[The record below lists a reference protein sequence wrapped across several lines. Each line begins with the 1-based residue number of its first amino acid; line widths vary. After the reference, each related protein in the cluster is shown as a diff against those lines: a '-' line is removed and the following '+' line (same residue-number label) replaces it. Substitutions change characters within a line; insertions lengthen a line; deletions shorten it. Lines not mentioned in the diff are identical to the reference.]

1 MIRFEGVSKIY
12 STDVVLKNINWEIKK
27 GEKVGLVGS
36 NGAGKSTQFKILIG
50 EEEQTSGTII
60 KEGNPK
66 IAHLKQEFDCNLNFS
81 VRQELESSFK
91 DIQIVAIKLLEIENK
106 MKSLDIKKNSDELEI
121 FVNQLAKYQAKFE
134 ALGGY
139 KMQSDVEKI
148 LPKLGFS
155 IEDADK
161 LVGNFSGGWQMK
173 VALGKIILQ
182 KPDLLLLD
190 EPTNHLDLET
200 IFWLEEYL
208 SSLKIAVIII
218 SHDRYFLDKLCK
230 KIIFVDRGTSETYNG
245 NYSFFVEQKSLNEES
260 QNKAYQ
266 LQQKE
271 IELQK
276 RYIDR
281 FRASAT
287 RSSQAKSRE
296 KQLKKISK
304 IEAPIAKS
312 KSPVFNF
319 PECPRSGKLVLNIK
333 NLSHSFEDKILFL
346 DINLKISSG
355 EKIAILGPNGCGK
368 STLLK
373 IIMKKISPEIGEI
386 NLGKHNIIT
395 SYYEQNQAEALSLD
409 ERVIDLICNKS
420 PEWSQKKVRTFLGG
434 FGFQNETVFK
444 YIKQLS
450 GGEKARL
457 ALALMIINP
466 SNFLLLDEPTN
477 HLDLQSKEN
486 LELAIKNY
494 KGSLLIISHDRYF
507 ISKVANRIIEIKD
520 SKLFSYD
527 GNYEYFL
534 EKTQSQKN
542 LITFNKI
549 YNWLSKITHL
559 SLHSLPSL
567 INLKNTK
574 IGFNNLNEKLR
585 FPRKTFSNF

>member
-12 STDVVLKNINWEIKK
+12 STDVVLKNISWEIKK

-409 ERVIDLICNKS
+409 ARVIDLIYDKS

-534 EKTQSQKN
+534 EKTQSQK
-542 LITFNKI
+542 I
-549 YNWLSKITHL
+549 
-559 SLHSLPSL
+559 
-567 INLKNTK
+567 
-574 IGFNNLNEKLR
+574 
-585 FPRKTFSNF
+585 

>member
-1 MIRFEGVSKIY
+1 MIRFESVSKIY
-12 STDVVLKNINWEIKK
+12 STDVVLKNISWEIKK
-27 GEKVGLVGS
+27 GEKVGLVGA

-66 IAHLKQEFDCNLNFS
+66 IAYLKQEFDCNLNFS
-81 VRQELESSFK
+81 VRKELESSFK

-200 IFWLEEYL
+200 ILWLEEYL
-208 SSLKIAVIII
+208 SSLKIAVMII

-260 QNKAYQ
+260 QNKAFQ

-312 KSPVFNF
+312 KTPVFSF

-420 PEWSQKKVRTFLGG
+420 PEWSQEKVRTFLGG

-457 ALALMIINP
+457 ALAVMIINP

-534 EKTQSQKN
+534 EKIQSQK
-542 LITFNKI
+542 I
-549 YNWLSKITHL
+549 
-559 SLHSLPSL
+559 
-567 INLKNTK
+567 
-574 IGFNNLNEKLR
+574 
-585 FPRKTFSNF
+585 

>member
-12 STDVVLKNINWEIKK
+12 STDVVLKNISWEIKK

-91 DIQIVAIKLLEIENK
+91 DIQIVAVKLLEIENK

-208 SSLKIAVIII
+208 SSLKIAVVII

-395 SYYEQNQAEALSLD
+395 SYYEQNQAEALSLE

-534 EKTQSQKN
+534 EKTQSHK
-542 LITFNKI
+542 KI
-549 YNWLSKITHL
+549 
-559 SLHSLPSL
+559 
-567 INLKNTK
+567 
-574 IGFNNLNEKLR
+574 
-585 FPRKTFSNF
+585 

>member
-12 STDVVLKNINWEIKK
+12 STDVVLKNISWEIKK

-312 KSPVFNF
+312 ISPIFNF

-534 EKTQSQKN
+534 EKTQSHK
-542 LITFNKI
+542 KI
-549 YNWLSKITHL
+549 
-559 SLHSLPSL
+559 
-567 INLKNTK
+567 
-574 IGFNNLNEKLR
+574 
-585 FPRKTFSNF
+585 

>member
-12 STDVVLKNINWEIKK
+12 STDVVLKNISWEIKK

-190 EPTNHLDLET
+190 EPTNHLDLDT

-346 DINLKISSG
+346 DVNLKISSG

-534 EKTQSQKN
+534 EKTQSQK
-542 LITFNKI
+542 I
-549 YNWLSKITHL
+549 
-559 SLHSLPSL
+559 
-567 INLKNTK
+567 
-574 IGFNNLNEKLR
+574 
-585 FPRKTFSNF
+585 

>member
-12 STDVVLKNINWEIKK
+12 STDVVLKNISWEIKK

-106 MKSLDIKKNSDELEI
+106 MKSLDTKKNSDELEI

-155 IEDADK
+155 LEDADK

-373 IIMKKISPEIGEI
+373 IIMKKIYPEIGEI
-386 NLGKHNIIT
+386 NLGNHNIIT

-434 FGFQNETVFK
+434 FGFKNETVFK

-520 SKLFSYD
+520 SKLISYG

-534 EKTQSQKN
+534 EKTQSQK
-542 LITFNKI
+542 I
-549 YNWLSKITHL
+549 
-559 SLHSLPSL
+559 
-567 INLKNTK
+567 
-574 IGFNNLNEKLR
+574 
-585 FPRKTFSNF
+585 

>member
-12 STDVVLKNINWEIKK
+12 STDVVLKNISWEIKK

-190 EPTNHLDLET
+190 EPTNHLDLDT

-534 EKTQSQKN
+534 EKTQNQK
-542 LITFNKI
+542 I
-549 YNWLSKITHL
+549 
-559 SLHSLPSL
+559 
-567 INLKNTK
+567 
-574 IGFNNLNEKLR
+574 
-585 FPRKTFSNF
+585 

>member
-1 MIRFEGVSKIY
+1 VIRFEGVSKIY
-12 STDVVLKNINWEIKK
+12 STDVVLKNISWEIKK

-155 IEDADK
+155 LEDADK

-373 IIMKKISPEIGEI
+373 IIMKKIYPEIGEI
-386 NLGKHNIIT
+386 NLGNHNIIT

-520 SKLFSYD
+520 SKLISYG

-534 EKTQSQKN
+534 EKTQSQK
-542 LITFNKI
+542 I
-549 YNWLSKITHL
+549 
-559 SLHSLPSL
+559 
-567 INLKNTK
+567 
-574 IGFNNLNEKLR
+574 
-585 FPRKTFSNF
+585 

>member
-12 STDVVLKNINWEIKK
+12 STDVVLKNISWEIKK

-91 DIQIVAIKLLEIENK
+91 DIQIVAVKLLEIENK

-155 IEDADK
+155 IDDADK

-373 IIMKKISPEIGEI
+373 IIMKKIYPEIGEI
-386 NLGKHNIIT
+386 NLGNHNIIT

-534 EKTQSQKN
+534 EKTQSHK
-542 LITFNKI
+542 KI
-549 YNWLSKITHL
+549 
-559 SLHSLPSL
+559 
-567 INLKNTK
+567 
-574 IGFNNLNEKLR
+574 
-585 FPRKTFSNF
+585 

>member
-12 STDVVLKNINWEIKK
+12 STDVVLKNISWEIKK

-155 IEDADK
+155 LEDADK

-208 SSLKIAVIII
+208 SSLKIAVVII

-319 PECPRSGKLVLNIK
+319 PESPRSGKLVLNIK

-395 SYYEQNQAEALSLD
+395 SYYEQNQAEALSLE
-409 ERVIDLICNKS
+409 ERVIDLICDKS

-457 ALALMIINP
+457 ALALMIMNP

-534 EKTQSQKN
+534 EKTQSQK
-542 LITFNKI
+542 I
-549 YNWLSKITHL
+549 
-559 SLHSLPSL
+559 
-567 INLKNTK
+567 
-574 IGFNNLNEKLR
+574 
-585 FPRKTFSNF
+585 

>member
-12 STDVVLKNINWEIKK
+12 STDVVLKNISWEIKK

-230 KIIFVDRGTSETYNG
+230 KTIFVDRGRSETYNG

-319 PECPRSGKLVLNIK
+319 PESPRSGKLVLNIK

-355 EKIAILGPNGCGK
+355 EKIAILGPNGAGK

-409 ERVIDLICNKS
+409 GRVIDLICNKS

-466 SNFLLLDEPTN
+466 SNFLHLDEPTN

-534 EKTQSQKN
+534 EKNQSQK
-542 LITFNKI
+542 I
-549 YNWLSKITHL
+549 
-559 SLHSLPSL
+559 
-567 INLKNTK
+567 
-574 IGFNNLNEKLR
+574 
-585 FPRKTFSNF
+585 

>member
-409 ERVIDLICNKS
+409 EKVIDLICNKS

-534 EKTQSQKN
+534 EKTQSQK
-542 LITFNKI
+542 I
-549 YNWLSKITHL
+549 
-559 SLHSLPSL
+559 
-567 INLKNTK
+567 
-574 IGFNNLNEKLR
+574 
-585 FPRKTFSNF
+585 

>member
-12 STDVVLKNINWEIKK
+12 STDVVLKNISWEIKK

-534 EKTQSQKN
+534 EKSQSHK
-542 LITFNKI
+542 KI
-549 YNWLSKITHL
+549 
-559 SLHSLPSL
+559 
-567 INLKNTK
+567 
-574 IGFNNLNEKLR
+574 
-585 FPRKTFSNF
+585 

>member
-12 STDVVLKNINWEIKK
+12 STDVVLKNISWEIKK

-106 MKSLDIKKNSDELEI
+106 MKSLDTKKNSDELEI

-155 IEDADK
+155 LEDADK

-373 IIMKKISPEIGEI
+373 IIMKKIYPEIGEI
-386 NLGKHNIIT
+386 NLGNHNIIT

-507 ISKVANRIIEIKD
+507 ISKIANRIIEIKD
-520 SKLFSYD
+520 SKLISYG

-534 EKTQSQKN
+534 EKTQSQK
-542 LITFNKI
+542 I
-549 YNWLSKITHL
+549 
-559 SLHSLPSL
+559 
-567 INLKNTK
+567 
-574 IGFNNLNEKLR
+574 
-585 FPRKTFSNF
+585 

>member
-12 STDVVLKNINWEIKK
+12 STDVVLKNISWEIKK

-134 ALGGY
+134 SLGGY

-182 KPDLLLLD
+182 KPDLILLD

-395 SYYEQNQAEALSLD
+395 SYYEQNQAEALSLE

-534 EKTQSQKN
+534 EKTQSQK
-542 LITFNKI
+542 I
-549 YNWLSKITHL
+549 
-559 SLHSLPSL
+559 
-567 INLKNTK
+567 
-574 IGFNNLNEKLR
+574 
-585 FPRKTFSNF
+585 

>member
-1 MIRFEGVSKIY
+1 VIRFEGVSKIY
-12 STDVVLKNINWEIKK
+12 STDVVLKNISWEIKK
-27 GEKVGLVGS
+27 GGKVGLVGS

-81 VRQELESSFK
+81 VRQELESSLK
-91 DIQIVAIKLLEIENK
+91 NIQIVAIKLLEIENK

-121 FVNQLAKYQAKFE
+121 CVNQLAKYQARFE

-155 IEDADK
+155 MEDADK
-161 LVGNFSGGWQMK
+161 LVGNFPGGWQMK
-173 VALGKIILQ
+173 VARGKIILQ

-230 KIIFVDRGTSETYNG
+230 KIIFVDRGTCETYNG

-304 IEAPIAKS
+304 IEAPMAKS

-395 SYYEQNQAEALSLD
+395 NYYQQNQAEALSLD

-534 EKTQSQKN
+534 EKTQSQK
-542 LITFNKI
+542 
-549 YNWLSKITHL
+549 S
-559 SLHSLPSL
+559 
-567 INLKNTK
+567 
-574 IGFNNLNEKLR
+574 
-585 FPRKTFSNF
+585 

>member
-12 STDVVLKNINWEIKK
+12 STDVVLKNISWEIKK

-534 EKTQSQKN
+534 EKTQSQK
-542 LITFNKI
+542 KI
-549 YNWLSKITHL
+549 
-559 SLHSLPSL
+559 
-567 INLKNTK
+567 
-574 IGFNNLNEKLR
+574 
-585 FPRKTFSNF
+585 

>member
-1 MIRFEGVSKIY
+1 MIRFEDVSKIY

-50 EEEQTSGTII
+50 EEDQTSGQII

-66 IAHLKQEFDCNLNFS
+66 IAYLKQELDCDLTRT
-81 VRQELESSFK
+81 VREELESSFK
-91 DIQIVAIKLLEIENK
+91 DIQNVSTKLFEIENK
-106 MKSLDIKKNSDELEI
+106 MKSLDIKIHSDEFEI
-121 FVNQLAKYQAKFE
+121 LLNELAQYQAKFE

-139 KMQSDVEKI
+139 RMQSDVEKI

-155 IEDADK
+155 IEDADN

-182 KPDLLLLD
+182 NPDLLLLD
-190 EPTNHLDLET
+190 EPTNHLDLNT

-208 SSLKIAVIII
+208 SSLKIAIIMI

-230 KIIFVDRGTSETYNG
+230 KIIFIDRGISEIYNG
-245 NYSFFVEQKSLNEES
+245 NYSFFVEQKSINEES

-266 LQQKE
+266 IQQKE
-271 IELQK
+271 IDIQK
-276 RYIDR
+276 NYIDR

-304 IEAPIAKS
+304 IEAPILRS
-312 KSPVFNF
+312 KSPTFNF
-319 PECPRSGKLVLNIK
+319 PDCPRSGKSVLNIK
-333 NLSHSFEDKILFL
+333 NLSHSYEDKILFL
-346 DINLKISSG
+346 DANLKVSYG

-373 IIMKKISPEIGEI
+373 IIMKKISPEVGEV
-386 NLGKHNIIT
+386 NFGKHNIFT
-395 SYYEQNQAEALSLD
+395 SYYEQNQAEALAL
-409 ERVIDLICNKS
+409 EEKVIDLIYDKS
-420 PEWSQKKVRTFLGG
+420 PEWSQKKVRTFLGS

-457 ALALMIINP
+457 ALALMIMKP

-477 HLDLQSKEN
+477 HLDLQTKEN
-486 LELAIKNY
+486 LELAINNY

-520 SKLFSYD
+520 SKLFVYN

-534 EKTQSQKN
+534 EKK
-542 LITFNKI
+542 K
-549 YNWLSKITHL
+549 
-559 SLHSLPSL
+559 
-567 INLKNTK
+567 
-574 IGFNNLNEKLR
+574 
-585 FPRKTFSNF
+585 

>member
-12 STDVVLKNINWEIKK
+12 STDVVLKNISWEIKK

-66 IAHLKQEFDCNLNFS
+66 IAHLKQEFDCKLNLS

-346 DINLKISSG
+346 DINLKISAG

-373 IIMKKISPEIGEI
+373 IIMKKISPEIGEV

-444 YIKQLS
+444 YIRQLS

-457 ALALMIINP
+457 ALSLMIINP

-534 EKTQSQKN
+534 EKNQSQKN
-542 LITFNKI
+542 
-549 YNWLSKITHL
+549 
-559 SLHSLPSL
+559 
-567 INLKNTK
+567 
-574 IGFNNLNEKLR
+574 
-585 FPRKTFSNF
+585 

>member
-12 STDVVLKNINWEIKK
+12 STDVVLKNISWEIKK

-106 MKSLDIKKNSDELEI
+106 MKSLDMKKNSDELEI

-373 IIMKKISPEIGEI
+373 IIMKKLSPEIGEI

-534 EKTQSQKN
+534 EKTQSQK
-542 LITFNKI
+542 I
-549 YNWLSKITHL
+549 
-559 SLHSLPSL
+559 
-567 INLKNTK
+567 
-574 IGFNNLNEKLR
+574 
-585 FPRKTFSNF
+585 

>member
-12 STDVVLKNINWEIKK
+12 STDVVLKNISWEIKK

-542 LITFNKI
+542 
-549 YNWLSKITHL
+549 
-559 SLHSLPSL
+559 
-567 INLKNTK
+567 
-574 IGFNNLNEKLR
+574 
-585 FPRKTFSNF
+585 

>member
-1 MIRFEGVSKIY
+1 VIRFEDVSKIY
-12 STDVVLKNINWEIKK
+12 STDVVLKNISWEIKK

-66 IAHLKQEFDCNLNFS
+66 ISHLKQEFDCNLNFS

-121 FVNQLAKYQAKFE
+121 FVNQLAKYQANFE

-190 EPTNHLDLET
+190 EPTNHLDLDT

-208 SSLKIAVIII
+208 TSLKIAIIII

-230 KIIFVDRGTSETYNG
+230 KIIFIDRGISETYKG

-271 IELQK
+271 IEIQK
-276 RYIDR
+276 KYIDR

-296 KQLKKISK
+296 KQLQKISK
-304 IEAPIAKS
+304 IDAPIAKS
-312 KSPVFNF
+312 KSPIFNF
-319 PECPRSGKLVLNIK
+319 PDCPRSGKLVLNIK
-333 NLSHSFEDKILFL
+333 NLSHSYDDKILFL
-346 DINLKISSG
+346 DVNLKVSAG
-355 EKIAILGPNGCGK
+355 DKIAILGPNGCGK

-373 IIMKKISPEIGEI
+373 IIMNIISPEIGEI
-386 NLGKHNIIT
+386 ILGKHNIIT
-395 SYYEQNQAEALSLD
+395 SYYQQNQAEALSL
-409 ERVIDLICNKS
+409 EEKVIDLICNKS

-444 YIKQLS
+444 YVKQLS

-457 ALALMIINP
+457 ALALMIIKS

-477 HLDLQSKEN
+477 HLDLESKEN

-534 EKTQSQKN
+534 EKNQSQK
-542 LITFNKI
+542 I
-549 YNWLSKITHL
+549 
-559 SLHSLPSL
+559 
-567 INLKNTK
+567 
-574 IGFNNLNEKLR
+574 
-585 FPRKTFSNF
+585 